1 MQQASDNQSDIVA
14 FLSRPETH
22 GVPGPVDRID
32 THISHLFLAGERVL
46 KLKRAVRF
54 AYVDFSTT
62 ELRHRYCA
70 AEVTVN
76 RRTAPDLYIGVAPVL
91 SDGAGGLT
99 LGAAME
105 PDAEPDAAAIDWV
118 VVMRRF
124 DQDCLFD
131 ALAQRGGL
139 DNALITGL
147 AEMVAAFHEQAAPM
161 RNFGGADGMR
171 RVIDGNMAE
180 ITRFIPD
187 VFGAAAADSLM
198 GALERAF
205 DSCAA
210 LLEQR
215 RDAGR
220 VRHCHGDLYL
230 RNICL
235 IDGHPTP
242 FDAIEFNDDIANID
256 VLYDFAFL
264 LMDLAHRGRRGL
276 ANVALNHYLPR
287 EGDYDGLAALPLFL
301 ACRAAVR
308 AHVTALQQSFAS
320 GPDADRLAAEARSY
334 LGLAQDVLKQAAPRL
349 VAIGG
354 LSGTGKSRLARD
366 LAPGLKS
373 PLGAIVLRSDV
384 VRKRLLGADPLTR
397 LDPEAYRAGV
407 TAEVYEAICRQAEIT
422 LDAGMPVIAD
432 AVYARPEQ
440 RAAIEDIARHRDIG
454 FDGLWLEA
462 PEDLRLARIGGRTF
476 DASDADAGVAR
487 AQAGFAVGKIDWRCI
502 DASGAPEATL
512 ACAQKALNRSSKQW
526 TL

>member
-1 MQQASDNQSDIVA
+1 MQQGSDIQSDTIA

-22 GVPGPVDRID
+22 GVSAPVDRID
-32 THISHLFLAGERVL
+32 THISHLFLAGDRVV

-54 AYVDFSTT
+54 AYLDFSTP

-70 AEVTVN
+70 AEVAVN

-91 SDGAGGLT
+91 RDGAGGLT
-99 LGAAME
+99 LGAAT
-105 PDAEPDAAAIDWV
+105 EPDAAPDAAAVDWV

-124 DQDCLFD
+124 EQECLFD

-139 DNALITGL
+139 DNALITRL
-147 AEMVAAFHEQAAPM
+147 AEIVAAFHEQAAPM

-180 ITRFIPD
+180 ITRFVPG
-187 VFGAAAADSLM
+187 VFGAAAADSTS
-198 GALERAF
+198 GALERAL
-205 DSCAA
+205 DSCTA

-215 RDAGR
+215 REAGR

-235 IDGHPTP
+235 IDGRPTP

-264 LMDLAHRGRRGL
+264 LMDLAHRGRRTL

-287 EGDYDGLAALPLFL
+287 EGDYGGLAALPLFL
-301 ACRAAVR
+301 ACRATVR
-308 AHVTALQQSFAS
+308 AHITALQASAAS
-320 GPDADRLAAEARSY
+320 GPDADRLAAEARAY
-334 LGLAQDVLKQAAPRL
+334 LGLAQDVLKPAAPKL
-349 VAIGG
+349 VAVGG

-366 LAPGLKS
+366 LAPNFTS
-373 PLGAIVLRSDV
+373 PVGAIVLRSDV
-384 VRKRLLGADPLTR
+384 VRKRLMGADPLTR
-397 LDPEAYRAGV
+397 LGPEAYRAEV
-407 TAEVYEAICRQAEIT
+407 TAEVYSAICRQAEIT

-440 RAAIEDIARHRDIG
+440 RAAIEDVARRRG
-454 FDGLWLEA
+454 AEFDGLWLEA
-462 PEDLRLARIGGRTF
+462 PEDSRLARVGGRTF

-487 AQAGFAVGKIDWRCI
+487 AQAGFAVGEIGWRRIDS
-502 DASGAPEATL
+502 SGAPEATM
-512 ACAQKALNRSSKQW
+512 ACAQKALNRSPKQW